1 MHRLLS
7 PLLSGAVIV
16 LASTAP
22 AAATSDAPQVASLG
36 DLKLENG
43 QVLRDC
49 KVAYRTFGELKP
61 DKSNVVLF
69 PTWFSGSSADLTP
82 LIGPGKLID
91 SSRYYVITV
100 DALANG
106 VSSSPTNSSAQPR
119 MQFPRISIRDMVMS
133 QHELLTRALQIQHVK
148 AVMGI
153 SMGGMQTF
161 QWVLS
166 FPDFMDKAIPIVG
179 SPQLAPYD
187 LLLWQA
193 NLDAIQKDPEW
204 KNGDYREE
212 PVLPAVQEL
221 ADLELTTPEQYNQS
235 TTRKQFF
242 ESIGKRKAPVFGAAD
257 RVIQLQAMMGHDVTT
272 PFAGS
277 MDKAAAAA
285 KAKLLVVVNT
295 HDHMV
300 TPGPATQF
308 AKLAHAQ
315 LLELKGD
322 CGHKAPTC
330 EEAKVGATIARFLD
344 AR

>member
-7 PLLSGAVIV
+7 PLWPAAIV
-16 LASTAP
+16 LVTIALPARASDP
-22 AAATSDAPQVASLG
+22 PQIANLG

-43 QVLRDC
+43 QILRDC
-49 KVAYRTFGELKP
+49 KVAYRTFGELKA
-61 DKSNVVLF
+61 DKSNAVLF
-69 PTWFSGSSADLTP
+69 PTWFSGSSADLAP

-91 SSRYYVITV
+91 SSRYYVIAV

-106 VSSSPTNSSAQPR
+106 VSSSPTNSTAQPR

-133 QHELLTRALQIQHVK
+133 QHELLTRTLQIPHLK

-161 QWVLS
+161 QWALS

-193 NLDAIQKDPEW
+193 TLDAIQKDPEW
-204 KNGDYREE
+204 RNGDYQQE

-221 ADLELTTPEQYNQS
+221 VDLALTTPEQYNQN

-242 ESIGKRKAPVFGAAD
+242 ESIGKRTVPVFGAAN
-257 RVIQLQAMMGHDVTT
+257 RVIQLQAMMGHDVST
-272 PFAGS
+272 PFGGLL
-277 MDKAAAAA
+277 DKAAAAV
-285 KAKLLVVVNT
+285 KAKMLVVVNT
-295 HDHMV
+295 RDHMV

-308 AKLAHAQ
+308 AKLAKAQ

-330 EEAKVGATIARFLD
+330 EEAKVGSAIARFLD

>member
-1 MHRLLS
+1 MHRLLTT
-7 PLLSGAVIV
+7 LLSAAVVIV
-16 LASTAP
+16 ATAAP
-22 AAATSDAPQVASLG
+22 ATALDAPQVANLG

-43 QVLRDC
+43 QILRDC
-49 KVAYRTFGELKP
+49 KVAYHTFGELKP

-69 PTWFSGSSADLTP
+69 PTWFSGSSADLAP

-91 SSRYYVITV
+91 SSRYYVIAV

-106 VSSSPTNSSAQPR
+106 VSSSPTNSTVQPR
-119 MQFPRISIRDMVMS
+119 MQFPRISIRDMVLS
-133 QHELLTRALQIQHVK
+133 QHELLVRALQIPHLK

-161 QWVLS
+161 QWALS

-204 KNGDYREE
+204 RNGDYQKE

-221 ADLELTTPEQYNQS
+221 ADLALTTPEQYNQS

-242 ESIGKRKAPVFGAAD
+242 ESIGKRTVPVFGAAD
-257 RVIQLQAMMGHDVTT
+257 RVIQLQAMMGHDVAT
-272 PFAGS
+272 PFGGS
-277 MDKAAAAA
+277 MDKAAAAV
-285 KAKLLVVVNT
+285 KAKMLVVVNT

-322 CGHKAPTC
+322 CGHKASSC
-330 EEAKVGATIARFLD
+330 EEAKIGSTIARFLD

>member
-1 MHRLLS
+1 MHRLLTT
-7 PLLSGAVIV
+7 LLSAAVVV
-16 LASTAP
+16 LASAAP
-22 AAATSDAPQVASLG
+22 AATPDAPQIASLG

-43 QVLRDC
+43 QTLRDC

-61 DKSNVVLF
+61 DKSNAVLF
-69 PTWFSGSSADLTP
+69 PTWFSGSSADLAP

-91 SSRYYVITV
+91 SSRYYVIAV

-106 VSSSPTNSSAQPR
+106 VSSSPTNSAAQPR

-133 QHELLTRALQIQHVK
+133 QHELLTRSLQIPHLK

-161 QWVLS
+161 QWALS
-166 FPDFMDKAIPIVG
+166 FPDFMDKVIPIVG

-204 KNGDYREE
+204 KNGDYRDE

-242 ESIGKRKAPVFGAAD
+242 ESIGKRTVPVFGAAN
-257 RVIQLQAMMGHDVTT
+257 RVIQLQAMMGHDVST
-272 PFAGS
+272 PFGGL
-277 MDKAAAAA
+277 MDKAAGAV
-285 KAKLLVVVNT
+285 KAKMLVIVNA

-322 CGHKAPTC
+322 CGHKAPSC
-330 EEAKVGATIARFLD
+330 EEAKVGSTIARFLD